1 MTIRY
6 NTLVVWLSA
15 LLLCSWW
22 AFSHIEVR
30 TDMSLFLP
38 EGTAPDQKLLLNEI
52 NQGEANR
59 LLMMA
64 IKQGDSAGRADISQQ
79 FAAQLRKSPFF
90 ERVENG
96 TPSSIE
102 IDPVLFK
109 YRYLI
114 STDDSADQFSPERLN
129 TALVQRL
136 EELKSPF
143 PTPFKDLLSADPM
156 GTYQSMLGNWL
167 AEHDI
172 NREQGVWHSKDGEMA
187 LLLAQTKA
195 GGLDLDQQQLV
206 LSFISTEFARVSNGQ
221 AYELIVSGPA
231 TFGVESR
238 NIIHNESQSLSIV
251 ASLLIGFLLFNAY
264 RFLPYLLIAALP
276 LLSALL
282 AGAILCQLFFDE
294 LHGITLAFGIT
305 LLGVTLDYPI
315 HLFSH
320 LRKEHAVKKSMQE
333 IWQTMRLGVY
343 TTCVAY
349 LVLLTTEFSGLRQ
362 LGLFTLTGLLTAALT
377 SRFFLPHLFPT
388 AFLPPKPKGMSL
400 LSTLIN
406 RRKWPSLVLYIAA
419 IISLASL
426 LLSMN
431 ALWQDDIATLS
442 PLPQALL
449 KQDRLLRQQLVSSEP
464 NHLLLVRGKDP
475 ESILISTEA
484 IRERLKHDHERQIL
498 TDIKLP
504 SDYLPSQHK
513 QRLRQRSLPD
523 SEQLSENLQQ
533 GIGET
538 PFRDTAFEPFIN
550 DIQKSR
556 AYAPLTYSQAL
567 ETDLKPRL
575 ESMIRQGPTDWFG
588 LIPLHMEGDSESI
601 ATYLNKALPDVRY
614 LNLRSEISGLVGDF
628 REQILQRIALGG
640 LLMLL
645 LLWYGLGSLK
655 AALNTLIPIAVAI
668 LTTVGVLHLSGEPLN
683 LFHLISLMLVLGIGM
698 DYSLFFSRHEQR
710 EGGELLTLHAL
721 SVCALSTAGV
731 FAILAS
737 SSIPVL
743 HAIGQTVAIG
753 VAMSYLST
761 YALSRRIS

>member
-1 MTIRY
+1 MKIRY
-6 NTLVVWLSA
+6 NTLVLWLSA

-22 AFSHIEVR
+22 AFSQIEVR

-38 EGTAPDQKLLLNEI
+38 EGTAADQKLLLNEI

-59 LLMMA
+59 LLMIA
-64 IKQGDSAGRADISQQ
+64 IKQGDSAGRAQISQQ
-79 FAAQLRKSPFF
+79 FATQLRNSPFF

-96 TPSSIE
+96 TPTTLV
-102 IDPVLFK
+102 IDPLLFK

-114 STDDSADQFSPERLN
+114 STDDRPDNYSADMLN
-129 TALVQRL
+129 AALVQRL

-143 PTPFKDLLSADPM
+143 PTPFKDLLPADPL
-156 GTYQSMLGNWL
+156 GTYQSMLGSWL
-167 AEHDI
+167 AEHNI
-172 NREQGVWHSKDGEMA
+172 NSEQGVWHSKDGEMA

-195 GGLDLDQQQLV
+195 GGMDLDQQQLV
-206 LSFISTEFARVSNGQ
+206 LSFIKTEFVRVSSGQ
-221 AYELIVSGPA
+221 PYELIVSGPG

-238 NIIHNESQSLSIV
+238 NIIHNESQSLSII
-251 ASLLIGFLLFNAY
+251 ASILIALLLFSAY

-276 LLSALL
+276 LASALL
-282 AGAILCQLFFDE
+282 AAAIVCQLFFGE

-320 LRKEHAVKKSMQE
+320 LRKEQSVKKSMLQ
-333 IWQTMRLGVY
+333 IWNTMRLGVY
-343 TTCVAY
+343 TTCIAY
-349 LVLLTTEFSGLRQ
+349 LVLLTTDFSGLRQ

-377 SRFFLPHLFPT
+377 SRFILPQLFPV
-388 AFLPPKPKGMSL
+388 AFMPPKPRGISL
-400 LSTLIN
+400 LSRLLGQ
-406 RRKWPSLVLYIAA
+406 RRWPVLVLSTAA

-426 LLSMN
+426 LISYDT
-431 ALWQDDIATLS
+431 LWQDDIATLS

-449 KQDRLLRQQLVSSEP
+449 KQDRQLRQQLLSAEP
-464 NHLLLVRGKDP
+464 NQLMLIRGDDP
-475 ESILISTEA
+475 ESILQTSEA
-484 IRERLKHDHERQIL
+484 LRERLKTDPEGQIL
-498 TDIKLP
+498 NDIKLP
-504 SDYLPSQHK
+504 SDYLPSEHK
-513 QRLRQRSLPD
+513 QRLRQRALPD
-523 SEQLSENLQQ
+523 SEQLSANLQQ
-533 GIGET
+533 GLKGT
-538 PFRDTAFEPFIN
+538 PFRETAFKPFIKE
-550 DIQKSR
+550 IQESR
-556 AYAPLTYSQAL
+556 RYSPLSYAQAL

-575 ESMIRQGPTDWFG
+575 QSMIRQGPSDWFA
-588 LIPLHMEGDSESI
+588 LIPLHTYGDSESI
-601 ATYLNKALPDVRY
+601 ANYLNNASPEVRY
-614 LNLRSEISGLVGDF
+614 LNMRSEISSLVGDF
-628 REQILQRIALGG
+628 REQILQRIAFGS

-655 AALNTLIPIAVAI
+655 AAFNTLIPIAAAI
-668 LTTVGVLHLSGEPLN
+668 LTTVGLLNLSGESLN

-698 DYSLFFSRHEQR
+698 DYSLFFRRREQQQ
-710 EGGELLTLHAL
+710 GETLLTLHAL

-753 VAMSYLST
+753 VAMSYLAT